1 MLRKTES
8 DTRTFLFD
16 FSNILSEG
24 DGVLKIH
31 DIRLEGDISIG
42 EELFIDD
49 KSVLLYIYGG
59 ESGKSYEISV
69 LVITEIG
76 DVLEIKDFIV
86 VSDFDFDSSVM

>member
-42 EELFIDD
+42 EEVFIDD
-49 KSVLLYIYGG
+49 DAVLLSVSGG
-59 ESGKSYEISV
+59 EVGQRCLIS
-69 LVITEIG
+69 
-76 DVLEIKDFIV
+76 
-86 VSDFDFDSSVM
+86 